1 MKTILTIV
9 VLIIA
14 YAITRLV
21 IWFVFGFVRVTLKRR
36 KIAKLDRLDRM
47 DNGNTLRT
55 YFLEMDA
62 TKQRILDRWP
72 GQFPPGE
79 EGKLVQQLASDSLVC
94 IAQNPRVM
102 SKGGVNDVQARQG

>member
-1 MKTILTIV
+1 
-9 VLIIA
+9 
-14 YAITRLV
+14 
-21 IWFVFGFVRVTLKRR
+21 
-36 KIAKLDRLDRM
+36 
-47 DNGNTLRT
+47 
-55 YFLEMDA
+55 MDA